1 MKRTTQIISGFLAVV
16 ALMALIARADNDEE
30 EGEHRRDRHT
40 ERRSVA
46 APTDTTYKAE
56 CGSCHMVYPP
66 GLLPARS
73 WIKMMSGLKD
83 HFGENATLDKETS
96 DKIQKILTE
105 NAADK
110 MSNRRSQKIAKSIPN
125 GESPLRI
132 TETLYFKRQ
141 HHEVGKK
148 VWARKSIGSPANCAA
163 CHTRAEQGVFSEDEI
178 RIPR

>member
-1 MKRTTQIISGFLAVV
+1 MKRAK
-16 ALMALIARADNDEE
+16 ALILAAMTVVTLGALVARADDNNEEDE
-30 EGEHRRDRHT
+30 HQRARRT
-40 ERRSVA
+40 ERRRVT
-46 APTDTTYKAE
+46 APVNPTYKAE

-73 WIKMMSGLKD
+73 WVKMMGGLKD

-96 DKIQKILTE
+96 DKIQTFLTE
-105 NAADK
+105 NAADR
-110 MSNRRSQKIAKSIPN
+110 SSLRRSQKIAKSISSN
-125 GESPLRI
+125 ESPLRI

-148 VWARKSIGSPANCAA
+148 IWLRKSVGSPANCAA
-163 CHTRAEQGVFSEDEI
+163 CHSRAEQGVFSEDEV